1 MIKMGKFGPV
11 VVTRLKFS
19 SCNRSVNFYPLFVRA
34 GCCYGTM
41 GLRVRFLQVLVFFS
55 GSFYLAPY
63 SKIPDRSLANLESKI
78 FKNYGVRK
86 SKNVSSLSLQFKEL
100 IFNV

>member
-1 MIKMGKFGPV
+1 
-11 VVTRLKFS
+11 
-19 SCNRSVNFYPLFVRA
+19 
-34 GCCYGTM
+34 M